1 MFQQDIQK
9 FDINV
14 LHKTQDGYYQ
24 GNVVCTGIGV
34 FRYLGDDRKFVSRLR
49 DVDDVKAA
57 TKSINCIPVTLQHPN
72 KPVNVDNVSDLQVG
86 MTANDATFDGL
97 NNRVTVTIT
106 DKKAIEAI
114 DKGEVK
120 AFSMGY
126 KCSIVD
132 NDGVWQGV
140 HHDQQQKDIVYNHIA
155 LVKNGRAGDKVRFMV
170 GDSEDLA
177 TCFEI
182 EDGVSY
188 DGVSY
193 TPEKQEEA
201 EHKKETA
208 EPSNDG
214 AEPKGSQSFVNDT
227 KNFNQNDNKE
237 QSMKTIQ
244 LDGVDYQADEK
255 VIEALQAAQN
265 DAAEKLGEIQT
276 LLDGIEERDSKIA
289 DLEKELEAAKDEI
302 DESVIDAA
310 VDAKLAIIEAA
321 RAAGIE
327 CDTSADVSDLKRQ
340 VIAAA
345 FDGIDL
351 ESIED
356 EASINAMF
364 ASANKVIADRA
375 EKADQE
381 DGCDKGGK
389 GGTKKNPAAQL
400 DGAAKGA
407 QDDQNDS
414 AEDKLQKRMIEI
426 SHGKKED

>member
-9 FDINV
+9 FAPNV
-14 LHKTQDGYYQ
+14 LHKTPEGYL
-24 GNVVCTGIGV
+24 TGKICVTGAGV
-34 FRYLGDDRKFVSRLR
+34 FRYLGDDHKFVGRLR
-49 DVDDVKAA
+49 DRDQVKAA
-57 TKSINCIPVTLQHPN
+57 TASINCKPVTLQHPN
-72 KPVNVDNVSDLQVG
+72 QPVNLDNVGDLQVG
-86 MTANDATFDGL
+86 MSANDAEFDGL
-97 NNRVTVTIT
+97 NNYVTVTVT
-106 DKKAIEAI
+106 DKKAVDAIE
-114 DKGEVK
+114 KGEVK
-120 AFSMGY
+120 AISMGY
-126 KCSIVD
+126 RCNIVD
-132 NDGVWQGV
+132 NDGVWQGT
-140 HHDQQQKDIVYNHIA
+140 HHDQEQKDIVYNHIA
-155 LVKNGRAGDKVRFMV
+155 LVKNGRAGDQVRFMV
-170 GDSEDLA
+170 GDSADFGDIFDIAAEEDSEQKPQHDDDKNL
-177 TCFEI
+177 
-182 EDGVSY
+182 
-188 DGVSY
+188 
-193 TPEKQEEA
+193 
-201 EHKKETA
+201 
-208 EPSNDG
+208 NDP
-214 AEPKGSQSFVNDT
+214 AFVNDGG
-227 KNFNQNDNKE
+227 KNNETNTNDNKE

-289 DLEKELEAAKDEI
+289 DLEKELEAANDEI

-327 CDTSADVSDLKRQ
+327 CDTSADVYDLKRQ

-345 FDGIDL
+345 FDGIDI

>member
-9 FDINV
+9 FDVNV
-14 LHKTQDGYYQ
+14 LHKTPEGYYQ

-34 FRYLGDDRKFVSRLR
+34 FRYLDKNKRFVQRLR

-57 TKSINCIPVTLQHPN
+57 TASINCKPITLQHPN
-72 KPVNVDNVSDLQVG
+72 QPVNADNVDGLEVG

-106 DKKAIEAI
+106 GKKAIDAI

-126 KCSIVD
+126 KCTVVE

-140 HHDQQQKDIVYNHIA
+140 HHDQQQKDIVYNHLA
-155 LVKNGRAGDKVRFMV
+155 LVTKGRAGDKVNFMV
-170 GDSEDLA
+170 GDSADFADIFDMADPEEGEKKP
-177 TCFEI
+177 T
-182 EDGVSY
+182 EDGNEY
-188 DGVSY
+188 QDGQPVIV
-193 TPEKQEEA
+193 
-201 EHKKETA
+201 
-208 EPSNDG
+208 NDG
-214 AEPKGSQSFVNDT
+214 KTDPDVNL
-227 KNFNQNDNKE
+227 NDNNHNQE

-255 VIEALQAAQN
+255 VIEELQAAQN
-265 DAAEKLGEIQT
+265 DAAVKLDEIHT
-276 LLDGIEERDSKIA
+276 LLSAVDEKDSQIA
-289 DLEKELEAAKDEI
+289 DLQEKLDAANDEI

-310 VDAKLAIIEAA
+310 VNAKLEILDAA

-327 CDTSADVSDLKRQ
+327 CDTSDDVGDLKRK

-345 FDGIDL
+345 FDSIDL

-356 EASINAMF
+356 EASINALYM
-364 ASANKVIADRA
+364 SANKVIADRA
-375 EKADQE
+375 ENQN

-389 GGTKKNPAAQL
+389 GGRKNPATQL
-400 DGAAKGA
+400 DGSRDGA
-407 QDDQNDS
+407 YEEHYDNMS
-414 AEDKLQKRMIEI
+414 DKLQSEMVALSNGLK
-426 SHGKKED
+426 KKEA

>member
-24 GNVVCTGIGV
+24 GNVVCTGVGV
-34 FRYLGDDRKFVSRLR
+34 FKYLGDDRKFVGRLR
-49 DVDDVKAA
+49 DVEDVKAA
-57 TKSINCIPVTLQHPN
+57 TKTINCIPVTLQHPN
-72 KPVNVDNVSDLQVG
+72 SPVNVDNVSDLQVG
-86 MTANDATFDGL
+86 MTANDASFDGL
-97 NNRVTVTIT
+97 NNHVTVTIT
-106 DKKAIEAI
+106 NKKAIEAI

-126 KCSIVD
+126 KCNVVD

-170 GDSEDLA
+170 GDSADFGDI
-177 TCFEI
+177 FEI
-182 EDGVSY
+182 DNEE
-188 DGVSY
+188 
-193 TPEKQEEA
+193 EKTENKDKGTEPPKG
-201 EHKKETA
+201 EK

-214 AEPKGSQSFVNDT
+214 AEPPKNGSTFVNDN
-227 KNFNQNDNKE
+227 KNFEPNNRKE

-255 VIEALQAAQN
+255 VIEALQTAQN
-265 DAAEKLGEIQT
+265 DAAEKLDEIHT
-276 LLDGIEERDSKIA
+276 LLDGIDERDSKIA
-289 DLEKELEAAKDEI
+289 DLEEQLAQANDEI

-310 VDAKLAIIEAA
+310 VNAKIEILDSA

-327 CDTSADVSDLKRQ
+327 CDSSDDVSYLKRQ
-340 VIAAA
+340 IIAAA
-345 FDGIDL
+345 FDSIDL

-356 EASINAMF
+356 EAAINSLYM
-364 ASANKVIADRA
+364 SANKVIADRA
-375 EKADQE
+375 EKG
-381 DGCDKGGK
+381 GCNGGN
-389 GGTKKNPAAQL
+389 GGTKKNPAAQF
-400 DGAAKGA
+400 DGAAGGNHA
-407 QDDQNDS
+407 EMNDN
-414 AEDKLQKRMIEI
+414 AEDALQKRMVAL

>member
-24 GNVVCTGIGV
+24 GNVVCTGVGV
-34 FRYLGDDRKFVSRLR
+34 FKYLGDDRKFVGRLR
-49 DVDDVKAA
+49 DVEDVKAA
-57 TKSINCIPVTLQHPN
+57 TKTINCIPVTLQHPN
-72 KPVNVDNVSDLQVG
+72 SPVNVDNVSDLQVG
-86 MTANDATFDGL
+86 MTANDASFDGL
-97 NNRVTVTIT
+97 NNHVTVTIT
-106 DKKAIEAI
+106 NKKAIEAI

-126 KCSIVD
+126 KCNVVD
-132 NDGVWQGV
+132 HAGVWQGV

-170 GDSEDLA
+170 GDSADFGDIFGIDSE
-177 TCFEI
+177 E
-182 EDGVSY
+182 EK
-188 DGVSY
+188 
-193 TPEKQEEA
+193 PENKDKGTEQP
-201 EHKKETA
+201 KGDK

-214 AEPKGSQSFVNDT
+214 AEPPKNGSTFVND
-227 KNFNQNDNKE
+227 KNFEPNNVKE

-255 VIEALQAAQN
+255 VIEALQTAQN
-265 DAAEKLGEIQT
+265 DAAEKLDEIHT
-276 LLDGIEERDSKIA
+276 LLDGIDERDSKIA
-289 DLEKELEAAKDEI
+289 DLEEKLEQANDEI

-310 VDAKLAIIEAA
+310 VNAKIEILDSA

-327 CDTSADVSDLKRQ
+327 CDTSDDVSDLKRK

-345 FDGIDL
+345 FDSINL

-356 EASINAMF
+356 EAAINSLYM
-364 ASANKVIADRA
+364 SANKVIADRA
-375 EKADQE
+375 EKG
-381 DGCDKGGK
+381 GCNGGK
-389 GGTKKNPAAQL
+389 GGTKKNPAPQF
-400 DGAAKGA
+400 DGAAGGNHA
-407 QDDQNDS
+407 EMNDN
-414 AEDKLQKRMIEI
+414 AEDALQKRMVAL

>member
-24 GNVVCTGIGV
+24 GNVVCTGVGV
-34 FRYLGDDRKFVSRLR
+34 FKYLGDDRKFVGRLR
-49 DVDDVKAA
+49 DVEDVKAA
-57 TKSINCIPVTLQHPN
+57 TKTINCIPVTLQHPN
-72 KPVNVDNVSDLQVG
+72 SPVNVDNVSDLQVG
-86 MTANDATFDGL
+86 MTANDASFDGL
-97 NNRVTVTIT
+97 NNHVTVTIT
-106 DKKAIEAI
+106 NKKAIEAI

-126 KCSIVD
+126 KCNVVD

-170 GDSEDLA
+170 GDSADFGDI
-177 TCFEI
+177 FEI
-182 EDGVSY
+182 DSEE
-188 DGVSY
+188 
-193 TPEKQEEA
+193 EKTENKDKGTEPPKG
-201 EHKKETA
+201 EK

-214 AEPKGSQSFVNDT
+214 AEPPKNGSTFVND
-227 KNFNQNDNKE
+227 KNFEPNNVKE

-255 VIEALQAAQN
+255 VIEALQTAQN
-265 DAAEKLGEIQT
+265 DAAEKLDEIHT
-276 LLDGIEERDSKIA
+276 LLDGIDERDSKIA
-289 DLEKELEAAKDEI
+289 DLEEKLAQANDEI

-310 VDAKLAIIEAA
+310 VNAKIEILDNA

-327 CDTSADVSDLKRQ
+327 CDSSDDVSDLKRK
-340 VIAAA
+340 VIAVA
-345 FDGIDL
+345 FDSIDL

-356 EASINAMF
+356 EAAINSLYM
-364 ASANKVIADRA
+364 SANKVIADRA
-375 EKADQE
+375 EKG
-381 DGCDKGGK
+381 GCNGGK
-389 GGTKKNPAAQL
+389 GGTKKNPAAQF
-400 DGAAKGA
+400 DGAAVGNHA
-407 QDDQNDS
+407 EMNDN
-414 AEDKLQKRMIEI
+414 AEDALQKRMVAL

>member
-24 GNVVCTGIGV
+24 GNVVCTGVGV
-34 FRYLGDDRKFVSRLR
+34 FKYLGDDRKFVGRLR
-49 DVDDVKAA
+49 DVEDVKAA
-57 TKSINCIPVTLQHPN
+57 TKTINCIPVTLQHPN
-72 KPVNVDNVSDLQVG
+72 EPVNVDNVDDLQVG
-86 MTANDATFDGL
+86 MTANDASFDGL
-97 NNRVTVTIT
+97 NNHVTVTIT
-106 DKKAIEAI
+106 GKKAIEAI

-126 KCSIVD
+126 KCNVVD

-170 GDSEDLA
+170 GDSADFGDI
-177 TCFEI
+177 FEI
-182 EDGVSY
+182 DSEE
-188 DGVSY
+188 
-193 TPEKQEEA
+193 EKTENKDKGTEQP
-201 EHKKETA
+201 KGDK

-214 AEPKGSQSFVNDT
+214 AEPPKNGSTFVND
-227 KNFNQNDNKE
+227 KNFEPNNVKE

-255 VIEALQAAQN
+255 VIEALHTAQN
-265 DAAEKLGEIQT
+265 DAAEKLDEIHT
-276 LLDGIEERDSKIA
+276 LLDGIDERDSKIA
-289 DLEKELEAAKDEI
+289 DLEKQLAQANDEI

-310 VDAKLAIIEAA
+310 VNAKIEILDSA

-327 CDTSADVSDLKRQ
+327 CDTSDDVSDLKRK

-345 FDGIDL
+345 FDSIDL

-356 EASINAMF
+356 EAAINSLYM
-364 ASANKVIADRA
+364 SANKVIADRA
-375 EKADQE
+375 EKG
-381 DGCDKGGK
+381 GCNGGK
-389 GGTKKNPAAQL
+389 GGTKKNPAAQF
-400 DGAAKGA
+400 DGAAGGNHA
-407 QDDQNDS
+407 EMNDN
-414 AEDKLQKRMIEI
+414 AEDALQKRMVAL

>member
-1 MFQQDIQK
+1 MLQQDIQK
-9 FDINV
+9 FDINL
-14 LHKTQDGYYQ
+14 LHKTKDGYYQ
-24 GNVVCTGIGV
+24 GNVVCTGVGV
-34 FRYLGDDRKFVSRLR
+34 FRYLGDDRKFVGRLR

-57 TKSINCIPVTLQHPN
+57 TKTINCIPVTLQHPN
-72 KPVNVDNVSDLQVG
+72 QPVTADNVDNLQVG
-86 MTANDATFDGL
+86 MTANDASFDGL
-97 NNRVTVTIT
+97 NNHVTVTIT
-106 DKKAIEAI
+106 GKKAIEAI

-170 GDSEDLA
+170 GDSADFGDI
-177 TCFEI
+177 FEI
-182 EDGVSY
+182 DKEDIETNDKGT
-188 DGVSY
+188 GN
-193 TPEKQEEA
+193 PKEENA
-201 EHKKETA
+201 
-208 EPSNDG
+208 PSSDG
-214 AEPKGSQSFVNDT
+214 AESPKNTETFVKDN
-227 KNFNQNDNKE
+227 KNFEPNNVKE

-255 VIEALQAAQN
+255 VIEALHAAQNDAVTAQN
-265 DAAEKLGEIQT
+265 DAAEKLDEIHT
-276 LLDGIEERDSKIA
+276 LLDGIDERDSKIA
-289 DLEKELEAAKDEI
+289 DLEEKLEKANDEI

-310 VDAKLAIIEAA
+310 VNAKLEILDAA

-327 CDTSADVSDLKRQ
+327 CDTSDDVSDLKRQ

-345 FDGIDL
+345 FDSIDL

-356 EASINAMF
+356 ESSINALF

-375 EKADQE
+375 EKG
-381 DGCDKGGK
+381 GCNGGK
-389 GGTKKNPAAQL
+389 DGTKKNPAAQF
-400 DGAAKGA
+400 DGAAGGNHA
-407 QDDQNDS
+407 EMNDN
-414 AEDKLQKRMIEI
+414 AEDALQKRMVAL

>member
-34 FRYLGDDRKFVSRLR
+34 FKYLGDDRKFVSRLR

-86 MTANDATFDGL
+86 MTANDAAFDGL
-97 NNRVTVTIT
+97 NNHVTVTIT

-170 GDSEDLA
+170 GDSADLGDIFEVEDESSA
-177 TCFEI
+177 AA
-182 EDGVSY
+182 
-188 DGVSY
+188 
-193 TPEKQEEA
+193 EET
-201 EHKKETA
+201 EPKKETA

-214 AEPKGSQSFVNDT
+214 AETRGAQSFVNDE
-227 KNFNQNDNKE
+227 KNLNHNNKE

-255 VIEALQAAQN
+255 VIDALQAAQN
-265 DAAEKLGEIQT
+265 DAAEKLDEIHK
-276 LLDGIEERDSKIA
+276 LLDGIDERDSEIA
-289 DLEKELEAAKDEI
+289 DLKEKLETANDEI

-310 VDAKLAIIEAA
+310 VNAKLSIIGAA

-327 CDTSADVSDLKRQ
+327 CDASDDVSDLKRQ

-351 ESIED
+351 DSIED
-356 EASINAMF
+356 ESSINAMF
-364 ASANKVIADRA
+364 SSACKVIADRA
-375 EKADQE
+375 EKEEQK
-381 DGCDKGGK
+381 DGCGK

-400 DGAAKGA
+400 DGSAKGN
-407 QDDQNDS
+407 QDEQYDS

>member
-9 FDINV
+9 FDVNV
-14 LHKTQDGYYQ
+14 LHKTPEGYYQ

-34 FRYLGDDRKFVSRLR
+34 FRYLDKNKKFVQRLR

-57 TKSINCIPVTLQHPN
+57 TASINCKPITLQHPN
-72 KPVNVDNVSDLQVG
+72 KPVNVENVKDLQVG

-106 DKKAIEAI
+106 NKDAIDAI

-126 KCSIVD
+126 KCSVVE

-140 HHDQQQKDIVYNHIA
+140 HHDQQQKDIVYNHLA
-155 LVKNGRAGDKVRFMV
+155 LVTKGRAGDKVNFMV
-170 GDSEDLA
+170 GDSAEFADIFDMA
-177 TCFEI
+177 DPEMDGEETKPT
-182 EDGVSY
+182 EDGTGIQ
-188 DGVSY
+188 DGQPVVV
-193 TPEKQEEA
+193 
-201 EHKKETA
+201 
-208 EPSNDG
+208 NDG
-214 AEPKGSQSFVNDT
+214 KGSPDVNLKD
-227 KNFNQNDNKE
+227 NNHNQE

-265 DAAEKLGEIQT
+265 DAATKLDEIQT
-276 LLDGIEERDSKIA
+276 LLSAVDEKDSQIA
-289 DLEKELEAAKDEI
+289 DLQEKLDTANDEI

-310 VDAKLAIIEAA
+310 VNAKLKILDAA

-327 CDTSADVSDLKRQ
+327 CESSDDVSDLKRK

-345 FDGIDL
+345 FDKIDL
-351 ESIED
+351 DSIED
-356 EASINAMF
+356 EASINALF

-375 EKADQE
+375 EKADQN
-381 DGCDKGGK
+381 DGCGKGGEKGGK
-389 GGTKKNPAAQL
+389 GGTKKNPASQL
-400 DGAAKGA
+400 DGARDGA
-407 QDDQNDS
+407 DEDQFDNMS
-414 AEDKLQKRMIEI
+414 DKLQSEMVALSNGLK
-426 SHGKKED
+426 KKEA

>member
-9 FDINV
+9 FDVNV
-14 LHKTQDGYYQ
+14 LHKTPEGYYQ

-34 FRYLGDDRKFVSRLR
+34 FRYLDKNKRFVQRLR

-57 TKSINCIPVTLQHPN
+57 TASINCKPITLQHPN
-72 KPVNVDNVSDLQVG
+72 QPVNADNVDGLEVG

-106 DKKAIEAI
+106 GKKAIDAI

-126 KCSIVD
+126 KCTVVE

-140 HHDQQQKDIVYNHIA
+140 HHDQQQKDIVYNHLA
-155 LVKNGRAGDKVRFMV
+155 LVTKGRAGDKVNFMV
-170 GDSEDLA
+170 GDSADFADIFDMADPEEGEKKP
-177 TCFEI
+177 T
-182 EDGVSY
+182 EDGNEY
-188 DGVSY
+188 QDGQPVIV
-193 TPEKQEEA
+193 
-201 EHKKETA
+201 
-208 EPSNDG
+208 NDG
-214 AEPKGSQSFVNDT
+214 KAGPEVNLKD
-227 KNFNQNDNKE
+227 NNHNQE

-265 DAAEKLGEIQT
+265 DAAEKLDEIHT
-276 LLDGIEERDSKIA
+276 LLSAVDEKDSQIA
-289 DLEKELEAAKDEI
+289 DLQEKLDAANDEI

-310 VDAKLAIIEAA
+310 VNAKLEILDAA
-321 RAAGIE
+321 CAAGIE
-327 CDTSADVSDLKRQ
+327 CDTSDDVGDLKRK

-345 FDGIDL
+345 FDSIDL

-356 EASINAMF
+356 EASINALYM
-364 ASANKVIADRA
+364 SANKVIADRA
-375 EKADQE
+375 ENQN

-389 GGTKKNPAAQL
+389 GGKKNPATQL
-400 DGAAKGA
+400 DGARDGA
-407 QDDQNDS
+407 DEELYDNMS
-414 AEDKLQKRMIEI
+414 DKLQSEMVALSNGLK
-426 SHGKKED
+426 KKEA

>member
-9 FDINV
+9 FDVNV
-14 LHKTQDGYYQ
+14 LHKTPEGYYQ

-34 FRYLGDDRKFVSRLR
+34 FRYLDKNKKFVQRLR

-57 TKSINCIPVTLQHPN
+57 TASINCKPITLQHPN
-72 KPVNVDNVSDLQVG
+72 RPVNVENVKDLQVG

-106 DKKAIEAI
+106 NKDAIDAI

-126 KCSIVD
+126 KCSVVE

-140 HHDQQQKDIVYNHIA
+140 HHDQQQKDIVYNHLA
-155 LVKNGRAGDKVRFMV
+155 LVTKGRAGDKVNFMV
-170 GDSEDLA
+170 GDSADFA
-177 TCFEI
+177 DIFDMADP
-182 EDGVSY
+182 EDGEKKPTE
-188 DGVSY
+188 DGNEYQDGQPVVV
-193 TPEKQEEA
+193 
-201 EHKKETA
+201 
-208 EPSNDG
+208 NDG
-214 AEPKGSQSFVNDT
+214 KADPDVNL
-227 KNFNQNDNKE
+227 NDNNHNQE

-265 DAAEKLGEIQT
+265 DAAEKLDEIHT
-276 LLDGIEERDSKIA
+276 LLSAVDEKDSQIA
-289 DLEKELEAAKDEI
+289 DLQEKLDTANDEI

-310 VDAKLAIIEAA
+310 VNAKIEIIGAA

-327 CDTSADVSDLKRQ
+327 CDTSDDVGDLKRK

-345 FDGIDL
+345 FDSIDL

-356 EASINAMF
+356 EASINALYM
-364 ASANKVIADRA
+364 SANKVIADRA
-375 EKADQE
+375 EE
-381 DGCDKGGK
+381 HNDGCDKGGK
-389 GGTKKNPAAQL
+389 GGTKKNPASQL
-400 DGAAKGA
+400 DGARDAG
-407 QDDQNDS
+407 DEEHYDNMS
-414 AEDKLQKRMIEI
+414 DKLQSEMVALSNGLK
-426 SHGKKED
+426 KKEA

>member
-9 FDINV
+9 FDVNV
-14 LHKTQDGYYQ
+14 LHKTPEGYYQ

-34 FRYLGDDRKFVSRLR
+34 FRYLDKNKRFVQRLR

-57 TKSINCIPVTLQHPN
+57 TASINCKPITLQHPN
-72 KPVNVDNVSDLQVG
+72 QPVNADNVDGLEVG

-106 DKKAIEAI
+106 GKKAIDAI

-126 KCSIVD
+126 KCSVVD

-140 HHDQQQKDIVYNHIA
+140 HHDQQQKDIVYNHLA
-155 LVKNGRAGDKVRFMV
+155 LVTKGRAGDKVNFMV
-170 GDSEDLA
+170 GDSADFADIFDMADPEEGEKKP
-177 TCFEI
+177 T
-182 EDGVSY
+182 EDGNEY
-188 DGVSY
+188 QDGQPVIV
-193 TPEKQEEA
+193 
-201 EHKKETA
+201 
-208 EPSNDG
+208 NDG
-214 AEPKGSQSFVNDT
+214 KAGQEVNLKD
-227 KNFNQNDNKE
+227 NNHNQE

-265 DAAEKLGEIQT
+265 DAAEKLDEIHT
-276 LLDGIEERDSKIA
+276 LLSAVDEKDSQIA
-289 DLEKELEAAKDEI
+289 DLQEKLDAANDEI

-310 VDAKLAIIEAA
+310 VNAKLEILDAA

-327 CDTSADVSDLKRQ
+327 CDTSDDVGDLKRK

-345 FDGIDL
+345 FDSIDL

-356 EASINAMF
+356 EASINALYM
-364 ASANKVIADRA
+364 SANKVIADRA
-375 EKADQE
+375 ENQN

-389 GGTKKNPAAQL
+389 GGKKNPATQL
-400 DGAAKGA
+400 DGARDGA
-407 QDDQNDS
+407 DEEHYDNMS
-414 AEDKLQKRMIEI
+414 DKLQSEMVALSNGLK
-426 SHGKKED
+426 KKEA

>member
-86 MTANDATFDGL
+86 MTANDAAFDGL
-97 NNRVTVTIT
+97 NNHVTVTIT

-126 KCSIVD
+126 KCRIVD

-170 GDSEDLA
+170 GDSADFGDI
-177 TCFEI
+177 FEI
-182 EDGVSY
+182 DN
-188 DGVSY
+188 
-193 TPEKQEEA
+193 EEA
-201 EHKKETA
+201 TEEPETK
-208 EPSNDG
+208 PVNDG
-214 AEPKGSQSFVNDT
+214 EKNPDGTAFVNDGGKKDESNT
-227 KNFNQNDNKE
+227 NDNKE

-255 VIEALQAAQN
+255 VIEAYLAAQK
-265 DAAEKLGEIQT
+265 DSAEKLDEIHK
-276 LLDGIEERDSKIA
+276 LLEGIDERDSEIA
-289 DLEKELEAAKDEI
+289 DLKKKLETANDEI

-310 VDAKLAIIEAA
+310 VDAKIAIIDVA
-321 RAAGIE
+321 RSAGIE
-327 CDTSADVSDLKRQ
+327 CDSSDDVSDLKRQ
-340 VIAAA
+340 VIAKA

-356 EASINAMF
+356 EASINALF
-364 ASANKVIADRA
+364 ASATKVLADHS
-375 EKADQE
+375 ETEEQE
-381 DGCDKGGK
+381 DGCGK

-400 DGAAKGA
+400 DGAAKGGSK
-407 QDDQNDS
+407 DDQNDS
-414 AEDKLQKRMIEI
+414 MEDSLQKRMVKI
-426 SHGKKED
+426 SHGIKED